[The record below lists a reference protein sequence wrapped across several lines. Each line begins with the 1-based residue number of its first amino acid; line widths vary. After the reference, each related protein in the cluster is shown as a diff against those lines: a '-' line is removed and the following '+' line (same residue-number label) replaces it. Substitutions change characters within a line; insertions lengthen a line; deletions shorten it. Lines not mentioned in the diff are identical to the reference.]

1 MQKNIA
7 LLFATLAAVAMAAPI
22 EERSNDVKCKVA
34 YEGQLELWMNKPS
47 KSIGPVVSK
56 KPVEFYD
63 EKMLLFDEESKDF
76 PAVKFVECNLEGND
90 DGSDGK
96 YGVLE
101 LVNSDGMCIEHVST
115 DDSWFV
121 ALGVKKCDYKNL
133 EFKGDKQ
140 SFKSTWDGKS
150 DVSGISVVEKN
161 GKEHSQW
168 RYKKEYG
175 KKLVTLTSENAH
187 FGHYNNLRVNKIKKN

>member
-1 MQKNIA
+1 
-7 LLFATLAAVAMAAPI
+7 MAAPI
-22 EERSNDVKCKVA
+22 EERSKNAKCKVA

-56 KPVEFYD
+56 KPVEFYE

-76 PAVKFVECNLEGND
+76 PAVKFVECRLEGND
-90 DGSDGK
+90 DGTDGT

-121 ALGVKKCDYKNL
+121 ALGVKKCDYKGL

-161 GKEHSQW
+161 GIEHWQW

-175 KKLVTLTSENAH
+175 KKLVTLTSEKAH
-187 FGHYNNLRVNKIKKN
+187 FGHYNNLRVKKIKKN